1 LSDIDP
7 DELRLLAERLLTLA
21 ETKASLLQSSASERP
36 SFPVI
41 ADAVLADVAASE
53 LKRRASRSQYLPA
66 DLFGEGGWAI
76 LLDLFVSER
85 KGRPIS
91 VSSAC
96 IASQV
101 PATTAL
107 RYIAALIEYGL
118 VERTDNQA
126 DRRVRLLSLTT
137 HGRNATR
144 AALEEYSR

>member
-1 LSDIDP
+1 MSDIDH
-7 DELRLLAERLLTLA
+7 DELRRLAERLLTLA
-21 ETKASLLQSSASERP
+21 ETRASLLQSPASERP
-36 SFPVI
+36 SYPVI
-41 ADAVLADVAASE
+41 TDAVFADLAASE
-53 LKRRASRSQYLPA
+53 LKRRASRSRYLPA

-76 LLDLFVSER
+76 LLDLFVSEQ
-85 KGRPIS
+85 KGRPVS

-107 RYIAALIEYGL
+107 RYIAALIEYEL
-118 VERTDNQA
+118 VERTDNPA

-137 HGRNATR
+137 RGRNATR